1 MAESEGRMS
10 EIAAALAGIVAQLE
24 SEETGDELAAELT
37 GEAARLT
44 TEAAGEVERAMRRM
58 AQADE

>member
-1 MAESEGRMS
+1 MAESESRMS
-10 EIAAALAGIVAQLE
+10 EIAAELADLVTQLD

-37 GEAARLT
+37 SRAARLT
-44 TEAAGEVERAMRRM
+44 AEAAGEVEQAMRKM